1 MRGARAIV
9 LAWGLVVALAAP
21 VQALPDHR
29 GVERVF
35 GDAALERIDAAFARF
50 DPDHEAE
57 RAARRARFDAL
68 GQDLFVREIAGEDLA
83 CSRQIFVEAKW
94 LIGYTAWWARIDR
107 RLADLEASLSEPD
120 QAFAR
125 EPLPADGLYGV
136 CAEERFVRIETTL
149 EAYFQLADQGA
160 LPPVMRAPQPWARSP
175 DALIAFLNE
184 RLVSDIAATGED
196 MRSRLGG
203 LTSIMMATAKRDHVL
218 DLLRRTA
225 AGESLTRGEQ
235 RAVRTALHAYV
246 DAWQDPETGYWGAWY
261 RDADGR
267 LFKTTDLSIT
277 YHIVHALRGEVRFW
291 PQLIETTLALRD
303 HTYPFGWQSRGRW
316 TNHNNYD
323 LARIFRYGWPYMT
336 PAQQAEV
343 ADLVQRM
350 VDWAFA
356 FGLKSDYE
364 GFVLA
369 PELSSS
375 VGAELYFGVSFLDAA
390 GYFADPAWTGDL
402 IHPAPRPAVCA
413 ALWRHAG
420 TLAEDAYVL
429 GAKQKLRRACADH
442 LPPAAW
448 TAGGA
453 RSEDHEHERQDDA
466 EEDEQGASE
475 HVGLTHVVTQ
485 PLGIHRDSPA
495 LSAPGE

>member
-1 MRGARAIV
+1 MHRLLVIV
-9 LAWGLVVALAAP
+9 LALGIMAALAAP
-21 VQALPDHR
+21 VRALPDHR
-29 GVERVF
+29 GVELVF
-35 GDAALERIDAAFARF
+35 GDLALERIDAAFERF
-50 DPDHEAE
+50 DPDHRQE

-68 GQDLFVREIAGEDLA
+68 GHQLFARERAGADLA

-94 LIGYTAWWARIDR
+94 LIGYTAWWERIDR
-107 RLADLEASLSEPD
+107 RLAELELSLDEPD

-125 EPLPADGLYGV
+125 DPVPADGLYGV

-149 EAYFQLADQGA
+149 EAYFQLADEGA
-160 LPPVMRAPQPWARSP
+160 LPPVMRTPQPWARSP

-184 RLVSDIAATGED
+184 RLVSDIEGTGED
-196 MRSRLGG
+196 MRSRVGG

-218 DLLRRTA
+218 DLLRRTTS
-225 AGESLTRGEQ
+225 GEPLTRGEQ

-246 DAWQDPETGYWGAWY
+246 DAWQDPQTGYWGAWY

-303 HTYPFGWQSRGRW
+303 HAYPFGWLSRGRW

-323 LARIFRYGWPYMT
+323 LVRIFRYGWPYMT
-336 PAQQAEV
+336 AEQQAEV
-343 ADLVQRM
+343 ADLLQRM
-350 VDWAFA
+350 VDWAFRV
-356 FGLKSDYE
+356 GIEQDYE
-364 GFVLA
+364 GFVLV

-390 GYFADPAWTGDL
+390 GYFALDPWTGGLDY
-402 IHPAPRPAVCA
+402 PAPRSEVCA
-413 ALWRHAG
+413 ALWEHAHD
-420 TLAEDAYVL
+420 LAEDAYVL

-453 RSEDHEHERQDDA
+453 GSEDHEHERQDDA
-466 EEDEQGASE
+466 EEHEQRTSE
-475 HVGLTHVVTQ
+475 DVRLTHVVTQ
-485 PLGIHRDSPA
+485 PLGIHRESPA
-495 LSAPGE
+495 LTAQGE